1 MLKKVICC
9 SVLSFVLGN
18 ASCMNLDPAQGDT
31 QKVSFSDIKDL
42 QKESFGKKQAAYQE
56 LFKDL
61 APTLAIMKIFLKD
74 NFKPLTGDEA
84 GIKNN
89 LKDNIIA
96 FFGTS
101 EFTPDKCDTQKIT
114 ELTDILCNLIERE
127 QKEAL
132 ERNVTFYHGMQG
144 SNLFVYKYFARL
156 FSHLTRQNLGDV
168 VLRGDHL
175 YAKNPKTGKLF
186 QTVQELR
193 NATRAEWDYGK
204 GIDISTLH
212 CNIALSVEPRTS
224 LSTASSVEFFC
235 NSFGAM
241 NYGVS
246 QLIAPALVLQGMS
259 IADARKIA
267 KEAEDLFNKYSS
279 NLGGALLAI
288 SLSVGDAD
296 RLARHVWTGGKEY
309 DLVMHP
315 RLLSICK
322 EFFNDSSDYQRKDKL
337 EKLEGIVESINE
349 NTSIDEI
356 VKKIDKAYSWIDE
369 EQKELLAGRLKD
381 LKSLPRAEDFSSIS
395 YLLENLKNSS
405 DKDLSRDEVRNLTN
419 EISLYLHPEMK
430 AEIFGTFRHPLPKE
444 GMKSLDAE
452 IDGLAAS
459 HAKLI
464 INSKNKPFKGSFV
477 IPRKVAPNEAMSY
490 QIDLLPIFIERG
502 RLTEAKQIIDQHPDF
517 LGNVEI
523 ARLVLS
529 STLEAL
535 DRGYDGVAEFIE
547 NNYGI
552 DKLLSK
558 IPEYE
563 LYPVLHIF
571 TSRAARGSWA
581 IGKLLK
587 AAKIKNLDDRIFAD
601 LVSVFLSNFYHDE
614 FLKNE
619 THEVLLD
626 FLLKEKQPNQ
636 GVMKKILSNFE
647 FIHHISSSVIE
658 VFMKN
663 KFSLN
668 PNKEEGKENLHE
680 WLKICER
687 NNALSGTVKN
697 IIDSYGLDKKDYP
710 QLSKFLDYSGGYDYE
725 QEMRLISYL
734 KSSEVDKE
742 SKKARIKEL
751 SPLSGFEKVEN
762 LLRSEDENLQDLG
775 KELQRE
781 IRYPGTSMTISEVE
795 ETAKKYIL

>member
-42 QKESFGKKQAAYQE
+42 QKESFGKEQAAYQE
-56 LFKDL
+56 LFKNL
-61 APTLAIMKIFLKD
+61 APTLAVMKIFLKD

-101 EFTPDKCDTQKIT
+101 KFTPDKCDTQKIT

-241 NYGVS
+241 NYRVS
-246 QLIAPALVLQGMS
+246 QLIAPALVFQGMS

-459 HAKLI
+459 HAKLV

-477 IPRKVAPNEAMSY
+477 ILRKTATDESLSY

-502 RLTEAKQIIDQHPDF
+502 MLAEAKQIVDQHPDF

-563 LYPVLHIF
+563 LYPFLHMF
-571 TSRAARGSWA
+571 SRKNTSVA

-587 AAKIKNLDDRIFAD
+587 SSEIENDRVVAD
-601 LVSVFLSNFYHDE
+601 LISGFLGSGYSQPDLSLTSIFNGKQLSQQVMEKVLSRIKFGEGDVDVE
-614 FLKNE
+614 FF
-619 THEVLLD
+619 T
-626 FLLKEKQPNQ
+626 
-636 GVMKKILSNFE
+636 
-647 FIHHISSSVIE
+647 
-658 VFMKN
+658 KN
-663 KFSLN
+663 KFSFDPNEKEGREHLEELLKIREEN
-668 PNKEEGKENLHE
+668 PRHFYFVKKVLDSCSVNKENF
-680 WLKICER
+680 
-687 NNALSGTVKN
+687 
-697 IIDSYGLDKKDYP
+697 P
-710 QLSKFLDYSGGYDYE
+710 QLSEFLNDSGYEYDYE
-725 QEMRLISYL
+725 EEVKLSSYL
-734 KSSEVDKE
+734 ESEEVDKE
-742 SKKARIKEL
+742 DKKSRIRQLSQWDQFYKIKDWLDYGDKNQQSLGEEL
-751 SPLSGFEKVEN
+751 S
-762 LLRSEDENLQDLG
+762 
-775 KELQRE
+775 KEVK
-781 IRYPGTSMTISEVE
+781 YPGTSMTIFDALEMY
-795 ETAKKYIL
+795 KKYIL

>member
-42 QKESFGKKQAAYQE
+42 QKESFGKEQAAYQE

-89 LKDNIIA
+89 LKDNIMA

-224 LSTASSVEFFC
+224 LSTASSVKFFC

-246 QLIAPALVLQGMS
+246 QLIAPALVFQGMS
-259 IADARKIA
+259 IADARKKA

-563 LYPVLHIF
+563 LYPFLHMF
-571 TSRAARGSWA
+571 SRKNTSVA

-587 AAKIKNLDDRIFAD
+587 SSEIENDRVVAD
-601 LVSVFLSNFYHDE
+601 LISGFLGSGYNKPDLSLTSIFNGKQLSQQVMEKVLSRIKFGEGDVDVE
-614 FLKNE
+614 FF
-619 THEVLLD
+619 T
-626 FLLKEKQPNQ
+626 
-636 GVMKKILSNFE
+636 
-647 FIHHISSSVIE
+647 
-658 VFMKN
+658 KN
-663 KFSLN
+663 KFSFDPNEKEGREHLEELLKIREEN
-668 PNKEEGKENLHE
+668 PRHFYFVKKVLDSCSVNKENF
-680 WLKICER
+680 
-687 NNALSGTVKN
+687 
-697 IIDSYGLDKKDYP
+697 P
-710 QLSKFLDYSGGYDYE
+710 QLSEFLNDSGYEYDYE
-725 QEMRLISYL
+725 EEVKLSSYL
-734 KSSEVDKE
+734 ESEEVDKE
-742 SKKARIKEL
+742 DKKSRIRQLSQWDQFYKIKGWLDYGDKNQQSLGEEL
-751 SPLSGFEKVEN
+751 S
-762 LLRSEDENLQDLG
+762 
-775 KELQRE
+775 KEVK
-781 IRYPGTSMTISEVE
+781 YPGTSMTIFDALEMY
-795 ETAKKYIL
+795 KKYIL

>member
-42 QKESFGKKQAAYQE
+42 QKESFGKEQAAYQE

-89 LKDNIIA
+89 LKNNIIA

-246 QLIAPALVLQGMS
+246 QLIAPALVLQGMF

-558 IPEYE
+558 IPENE
-563 LYPVLHIF
+563 LYPFLHMF
-571 TSRAARGSWA
+571 SRKNTSVA

-587 AAKIKNLDDRIFAD
+587 SSEIENDRVVAD
-601 LVSVFLSNFYHDE
+601 LISGFLGSGYSKPDLSLTFIFNGKQLSQQVMEKVLSRIKFGEGDVDVE
-614 FLKNE
+614 FF
-619 THEVLLD
+619 T
-626 FLLKEKQPNQ
+626 
-636 GVMKKILSNFE
+636 
-647 FIHHISSSVIE
+647 
-658 VFMKN
+658 KN
-663 KFSLN
+663 KFSFDPNEKEGREHLEELLKIREEN
-668 PNKEEGKENLHE
+668 PRHFYFVKKVLDSCSVNKENF
-680 WLKICER
+680 
-687 NNALSGTVKN
+687 
-697 IIDSYGLDKKDYP
+697 P
-710 QLSKFLDYSGGYDYE
+710 QLSEFLNDSGYEYDYE
-725 QEMRLISYL
+725 EEVKLSSYL
-734 KSSEVDKE
+734 ESEEVDKE
-742 SKKARIKEL
+742 DKKSRIRQLSQWDQFYKIKGWLDYGDKNQQSLGEEL
-751 SPLSGFEKVEN
+751 S
-762 LLRSEDENLQDLG
+762 
-775 KELQRE
+775 KEVK
-781 IRYPGTSMTISEVE
+781 YPGTSMTIFDALEMY
-795 ETAKKYIL
+795 KKYIL